1 MDGSH
6 GDILSSAKQSATWDL
21 QLRQLLLPKQDHD
34 ASECEDAIAFDIN
47 TARFAVTDGATE
59 AFHAQQWA
67 RNLAEHW
74 VRNEA
79 TLTLEEFRTW
89 VATEGRELHDSW
101 NGLTLS
107 WYSEEKART
116 GSFAAFV
123 GVELDL
129 KSSTPSWK
137 AIALGDTCLL
147 HCRGSA
153 LLKSFPLSRS
163 ECFNSTPIL
172 VASNAALHESTMSS
186 AMVESG
192 VCENG
197 DVLFLMSDAAAS
209 WCLQRFENGDFDAD
223 FLTGKDEELRR
234 FFDGERQAGRI
245 RNDDIAIV
253 RIEIKRRI
261 N

>member
-1 MDGSH
+1 M
-6 GDILSSAKQSATWDL
+6 SSAKQSATWDL
-21 QLRQLLLPKQDHD
+21 QLRQLLLPKLEHD
-34 ASECEDAIAFDIN
+34 ASECEDAIAFDIH

-67 RNLAEHW
+67 RNLADRW

-79 TLTLEEFRTW
+79 TLTLEEFRQW
-89 VATEGRELHDSW
+89 VAKEGRELHDSW

-107 WYSEEKART
+107 WYSEEKARS

-129 KSSTPSWK
+129 KSSTPSWQ

-147 HCRGSA
+147 HCRGAA

-163 ECFNSTPIL
+163 ESFNSTPIL

-186 AMVESG
+186 AMVDSG
-192 VCENG
+192 VCENS
-197 DVLFLMSDAAAS
+197 DVLLLASDAAAS

-223 FLTGKDEELRR
+223 FLTGKDDEELRR

-245 RNDDIAIV
+245 RNDDLAIL
-253 RIEIKRRI
+253 RIEIERRI